1 MLTNVDWNASAYDDL
16 SDPMFEWG
24 MEVMSTLDLKGNERV
39 LDAGCGSGRLTEE
52 LAKRLPSGQIVAL
65 DNSPEMLAAARKKL
79 AAFGSRIEYIHAS
92 LEDFPLSRR
101 VDGIFSNAVFH
112 WVPDHAGM
120 FSALHRALAPGGWLV
135 AEFGGFGNLQRALHR
150 AQQLAESAEFRQYF
164 GEFEAGPHFED
175 VAATSEH
182 MKKAGFNNV
191 AVNRFSRV
199 ARFTSRERFEG
210 FLETVVLR
218 QPIAPLSAELRRE
231 YLGEM
236 SRRTLA
242 EESEFMLDYVRIQA
256 RATA

>member
-1 MLTNVDWNASAYDDL
+1 
-16 SDPMFEWG
+16 
-24 MEVMSTLDLKGNERV
+24 
-39 LDAGCGSGRLTEE
+39 
-52 LAKRLPSGQIVAL
+52 
-65 DNSPEMLAAARKKL
+65 
-79 AAFGSRIEYIHAS
+79 
-92 LEDFPLSRR
+92 
-101 VDGIFSNAVFH
+101 
-112 WVPDHAGM
+112 
-120 FSALHRALAPGGWLV
+120 
-135 AEFGGFGNLQRALHR
+135 
-150 AQQLAESAEFRQYF
+150 
-164 GEFEAGPHFED
+164 
-175 VAATSEH
+175 